1 MGTTKKG
8 SDWFGREIEEH
19 FDDDGNKTGE
29 TRFTTDW
36 LGNPVQEH
44 FDEDGDKTGET
55 RAGSDWLGN
64 SRAEHFDTDGD
75 RIGTSH
81 NETTWLGEDVQ
92 RHYDAAGERVGET
105 HSSTD
110 WFGRPRKEHEGEFFK
125 SHTSTEAVSSSAA
138 YSGSSSSGEGTHRS
152 SLWSGRGFP
161 SRHYCHGLQCRSSES
176 CLSGSLRSWPA
187 VNMAS
192 ASSLLDVSEKLD
204 AKFLS
209 ILEEVLPISH
219 EPSRLADRE
228 LSKVGIE
235 DFYIRIV
242 IEASR
247 DQDDRHLEL
256 GRECRARCFDRL
268 SEIDEAFNYAPSQF

>member
-1 MGTTKKG
+1 
-8 SDWFGREIEEH
+8 
-19 FDDDGNKTGE
+19 
-29 TRFTTDW
+29 
-36 LGNPVQEH
+36 
-44 FDEDGDKTGET
+44 
-55 RAGSDWLGN
+55 
-64 SRAEHFDTDGD
+64 
-75 RIGTSH
+75 
-81 NETTWLGEDVQ
+81 
-92 RHYDAAGERVGET
+92 
-105 HSSTD
+105 
-110 WFGRPRKEHEGEFFK
+110 
-125 SHTSTEAVSSSAA
+125 
-138 YSGSSSSGEGTHRS
+138 
-152 SLWSGRGFP
+152 
-161 SRHYCHGLQCRSSES
+161 
-176 CLSGSLRSWPA
+176 
-187 VNMAS
+187 MAS